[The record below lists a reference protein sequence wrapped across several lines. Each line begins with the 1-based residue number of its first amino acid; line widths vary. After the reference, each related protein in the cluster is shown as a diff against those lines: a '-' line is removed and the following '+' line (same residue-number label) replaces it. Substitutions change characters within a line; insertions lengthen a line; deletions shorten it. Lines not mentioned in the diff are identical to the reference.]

1 MVFKPD
7 LGVNGVRWGQSVYAL
22 GVMLLE
28 MFVKSKLNQSQIVP
42 SQVSQTTRPIEEK
55 KEGDSYFN
63 LSQKM
68 HLCGWKYSQ
77 SWVTACKWLL
87 PSLMASCQ
95 LRQVGRGVISNRN
108 LTGHFLKI
116 YIIYLFIFVASDEQL
131 LTWTEMSPPL
141 S

>member
-55 KEGDSYFN
+55 EEGDSYFKPRAEN
-63 LSQKM
+63 AFKQM
-68 HLCGWKYSQ
+68 
-77 SWVTACKWLL
+77 
-87 PSLMASCQ
+87 
-95 LRQVGRGVISNRN
+95 
-108 LTGHFLKI
+108 KI
-116 YIIYLFIFVASDEQL
+116 KSELGE
-131 LTWTEMSPPL
+131 WM
-141 S
+141 